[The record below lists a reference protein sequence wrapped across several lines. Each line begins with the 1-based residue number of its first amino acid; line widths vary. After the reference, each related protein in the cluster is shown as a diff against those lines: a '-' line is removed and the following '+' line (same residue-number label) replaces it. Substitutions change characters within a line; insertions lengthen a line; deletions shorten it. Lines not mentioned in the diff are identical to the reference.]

1 MPAPRLNDSQKEELV
16 DRYRQGETAQALA
29 AAFGCSPNTVSRV
42 LKAAL
47 DPAEMEAIKRQSR
60 GRTPVPV
67 VADPIPEA
75 EASPAQPESEEVVFQ
90 GEPEPDQTP
99 TPAAADEDEPTTLA
113 IDDAD
118 DFGDD
123 GLDDSDGDDD
133 SDEADAD
140 PLVAADPAV
149 VVEAKPLIP
158 GALPA
163 SVYMLVDKTVELQP
177 RPLAEFTEL
186 GSLPEDE
193 QALQALMLYTN
204 PRQAKRQC
212 GRTQRVIKV
221 PDAGVLERRSSYL
234 VAQGITRLVV
244 EGGALFALAG
254 N

>member
-16 DRYRQGETAQALA
+16 ARYRQGETAQALA
-29 AAFGCSPNTVSRV
+29 AAYGCSPNTVSRV

-60 GRTPVPV
+60 GKSAAPVAEVVPVAPPAVEATPVAPEAPSAAFAAEQ
-67 VADPIPEA
+67 ADPDDD
-75 EASPAQPESEEVVFQ
+75 
-90 GEPEPDQTP
+90 DQN
-99 TPAAADEDEPTTLA
+99 TLA

-123 GLDDSDGDDD
+123 GLEDDDSGSDDD
-133 SDEADAD
+133 SDDVETAG
-140 PLVAADPAV
+140 VAIDPAV
-149 VVEAKPLIP
+149 LLEAQPLIP

-163 SVYMLVDKTVELQP
+163 SVYLLVDKTVELQP

-186 GSLPEDE
+186 GSLPEEE
-193 QALQALMLYTN
+193 QGRQALMLYTN

-244 EGGALFALAG
+244 EGGTLFALA
-254 N
+254 NN

>member
-16 DRYRQGETAQALA
+16 GRYRQGETAQALA
-29 AAFGCSPNTVSRV
+29 AAYGCSPNTVSRV

-47 DPAEMEAIKRQSR
+47 DPEEMEAIKRQSR
-60 GRTPVPV
+60 GRTAAPAADPEPELKLEAAPDPV
-67 VADPIPEA
+67 VQLS
-75 EASPAQPESEEVVFQ
+75 SPATAEE
-90 GEPEPDQTP
+90 E
-99 TPAAADEDEPTTLA
+99 EPTTLA

-123 GLDDSDGDDD
+123 GVDESEGDDD
-133 SDEADAD
+133 TDEATDEADAD
-140 PLVAADPAV
+140 PLVAAEPV
-149 VVEAKPLIP
+149 VVLEAQPLIP

-163 SVYMLVDKTVELQP
+163 TGYLLVDKTVELQP

-186 GSLPEDE
+186 GSLPEEE

-244 EGGALFALAG
+244 EGGALFALS
-254 N
+254 NH